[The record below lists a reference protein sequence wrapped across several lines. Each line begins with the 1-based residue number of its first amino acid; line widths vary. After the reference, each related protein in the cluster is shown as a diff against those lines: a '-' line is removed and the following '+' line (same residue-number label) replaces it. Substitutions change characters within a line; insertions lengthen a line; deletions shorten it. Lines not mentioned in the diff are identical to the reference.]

1 MKNKNLITI
10 LCIIASLFCLVAT
23 ITLALHMSF
32 IIVLH
37 YWWAFLIGMILSG
50 SVLIFCVILYI
61 SGLLE
66 RKRKKMKARVPARQK
81 LSKQMQ
87 ASIQELVTKE
97 REEQSK
103 KLIEQILKV
112 SLINLNRNFG
122 FGQQRLIKFLD
133 TVTEMFREHM
143 HDELYWY
150 HVDKILK
157 EELKIDM
164 EGLNELDK

>member
-1 MKNKNLITI
+1 
-10 LCIIASLFCLVAT
+10 
-23 ITLALHMSF
+23 
-32 IIVLH
+32 
-37 YWWAFLIGMILSG
+37 
-50 SVLIFCVILYI
+50 
-61 SGLLE
+61 
-66 RKRKKMKARVPARQK
+66 MKARVPARQK

-164 EGLNELDK
+164 EGLNELAKIPSREVLLSKLLGSLQSPITNFARVIKQIAEKDGEATTEAPAEEAAAEE

>member
-1 MKNKNLITI
+1 
-10 LCIIASLFCLVAT
+10 
-23 ITLALHMSF
+23 
-32 IIVLH
+32 
-37 YWWAFLIGMILSG
+37 
-50 SVLIFCVILYI
+50 
-61 SGLLE
+61 
-66 RKRKKMKARVPARQK
+66 MKARIPAKQI
-81 LSKQMQ
+81 LTKQMQ
-87 ASIQELVTKE
+87 NSIKEIVSKE
-97 REEQSK
+97 REKQSK
-103 KLIEQILKV
+103 ELIAQILKV

>member
-1 MKNKNLITI
+1 
-10 LCIIASLFCLVAT
+10 
-23 ITLALHMSF
+23 
-32 IIVLH
+32 
-37 YWWAFLIGMILSG
+37 
-50 SVLIFCVILYI
+50 
-61 SGLLE
+61 
-66 RKRKKMKARVPARQK
+66 MKARIPAKQI
-81 LSKQMQ
+81 LTKQMQ
-87 ASIQELVTKE
+87 NSIKEIVSKE
-97 REEQSK
+97 REKQSK
-103 KLIEQILKV
+103 ELIAQILKV

-157 EELKIDM
+157 EELKIEM

>member
-1 MKNKNLITI
+1 
-10 LCIIASLFCLVAT
+10 
-23 ITLALHMSF
+23 
-32 IIVLH
+32 
-37 YWWAFLIGMILSG
+37 
-50 SVLIFCVILYI
+50 
-61 SGLLE
+61 
-66 RKRKKMKARVPARQK
+66 MKARVPARQK

-150 HVDKILK
+150 HADKILK

-164 EGLNELDK
+164 EGLNELAK

>member
-1 MKNKNLITI
+1 
-10 LCIIASLFCLVAT
+10 
-23 ITLALHMSF
+23 
-32 IIVLH
+32 
-37 YWWAFLIGMILSG
+37 
-50 SVLIFCVILYI
+50 
-61 SGLLE
+61 
-66 RKRKKMKARVPARQK
+66 MKARIPAKQI
-81 LSKQMQ
+81 LTKQMQ
-87 ASIQELVTKE
+87 NSIKEIVSKE
-97 REEQSK
+97 REKRSK
-103 KLIEQILKV
+103 ELIAQILKV

-133 TVTEMFREHM
+133 TVTAMFREHI

>member
-1 MKNKNLITI
+1 
-10 LCIIASLFCLVAT
+10 
-23 ITLALHMSF
+23 
-32 IIVLH
+32 
-37 YWWAFLIGMILSG
+37 
-50 SVLIFCVILYI
+50 
-61 SGLLE
+61 
-66 RKRKKMKARVPARQK
+66 MKARIPAKQI
-81 LSKQMQ
+81 LTKQMQ
-87 ASIQELVTKE
+87 NSIKEIVSKE
-97 REEQSK
+97 REKQSK
-103 KLIEQILKV
+103 ELIAQILKV

-157 EELKIDM
+157 EELKIDW

>member
-1 MKNKNLITI
+1 
-10 LCIIASLFCLVAT
+10 
-23 ITLALHMSF
+23 
-32 IIVLH
+32 
-37 YWWAFLIGMILSG
+37 
-50 SVLIFCVILYI
+50 
-61 SGLLE
+61 
-66 RKRKKMKARVPARQK
+66 MKARIPAKQR
-81 LSKQMQ
+81 LSKQM
-87 ASIQELVTKE
+87 QELVTKE

-133 TVTEMFREHM
+133 TVTDMFREHI

-157 EELKIDM
+157 EELKFDM
-164 EGLNELDK
+164 EGLNGLDK

>member
-1 MKNKNLITI
+1 
-10 LCIIASLFCLVAT
+10 
-23 ITLALHMSF
+23 
-32 IIVLH
+32 
-37 YWWAFLIGMILSG
+37 
-50 SVLIFCVILYI
+50 
-61 SGLLE
+61 
-66 RKRKKMKARVPARQK
+66 MKARIPAKQI
-81 LSKQMQ
+81 LTKQMQ
-87 ASIQELVTKE
+87 NSIKEIVSKE
-97 REEQSK
+97 REKQSK
-103 KLIEQILKV
+103 ELIAQILKV

-164 EGLNELDK
+164 EGLNGLDK

>member
-1 MKNKNLITI
+1 
-10 LCIIASLFCLVAT
+10 
-23 ITLALHMSF
+23 
-32 IIVLH
+32 
-37 YWWAFLIGMILSG
+37 
-50 SVLIFCVILYI
+50 
-61 SGLLE
+61 
-66 RKRKKMKARVPARQK
+66 MKARIPAKQI
-81 LSKQMQ
+81 LTKQMQ
-87 ASIQELVTKE
+87 KFIKEIVSKE
-97 REEQSK
+97 REKQSK
-103 KLIEQILKV
+103 ELIAQILKV

-164 EGLNELDK
+164 EGLNELAK

>member
-1 MKNKNLITI
+1 
-10 LCIIASLFCLVAT
+10 
-23 ITLALHMSF
+23 
-32 IIVLH
+32 
-37 YWWAFLIGMILSG
+37 
-50 SVLIFCVILYI
+50 
-61 SGLLE
+61 
-66 RKRKKMKARVPARQK
+66 MKARIPAKQI
-81 LSKQMQ
+81 LTKQMQ
-87 ASIQELVTKE
+87 NSIKEIVSKE
-97 REEQSK
+97 REKQSK
-103 KLIEQILKV
+103 ELIAQILKV

-164 EGLNELDK
+164 EGLNELAK

>member
-1 MKNKNLITI
+1 
-10 LCIIASLFCLVAT
+10 
-23 ITLALHMSF
+23 
-32 IIVLH
+32 
-37 YWWAFLIGMILSG
+37 
-50 SVLIFCVILYI
+50 
-61 SGLLE
+61 
-66 RKRKKMKARVPARQK
+66 MKARIPAKQI
-81 LSKQMQ
+81 LTKQMQ
-87 ASIQELVTKE
+87 NSIKEIVSKE
-97 REEQSK
+97 REKRSK
-103 KLIEQILKV
+103 ELIAQILKV

-164 EGLNELDK
+164 EGLNELAK

>member
-1 MKNKNLITI
+1 
-10 LCIIASLFCLVAT
+10 
-23 ITLALHMSF
+23 
-32 IIVLH
+32 
-37 YWWAFLIGMILSG
+37 
-50 SVLIFCVILYI
+50 
-61 SGLLE
+61 
-66 RKRKKMKARVPARQK
+66 MKARIPAKQI
-81 LSKQMQ
+81 LTKQMQ
-87 ASIQELVTKE
+87 NSIKEIVSKE
-97 REEQSK
+97 REKQSK
-103 KLIEQILKV
+103 ELIAQILKV

-133 TVTEMFREHM
+133 TVTDMFREHI